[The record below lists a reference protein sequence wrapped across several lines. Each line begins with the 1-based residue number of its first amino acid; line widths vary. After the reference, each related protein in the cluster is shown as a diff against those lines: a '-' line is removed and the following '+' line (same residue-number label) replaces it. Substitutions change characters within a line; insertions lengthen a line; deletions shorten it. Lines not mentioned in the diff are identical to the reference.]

1 MKRGTNAL
9 SISAQVVLW
18 LPPRIDTG
26 KETLRIQ
33 FKHWSPVVTRHY
45 NLLETG
51 GGLGIVDTLLS
62 KKPLEL

>member
-18 LPPRIDTG
+18 LPPRMDTG

-33 FKHWSPVVTRHY
+33 FKHWSPHIQGSVITYLRQEGVS
-45 NLLETG
+45 E
-51 GGLGIVDTLLS
+51 
-62 KKPLEL
+62 